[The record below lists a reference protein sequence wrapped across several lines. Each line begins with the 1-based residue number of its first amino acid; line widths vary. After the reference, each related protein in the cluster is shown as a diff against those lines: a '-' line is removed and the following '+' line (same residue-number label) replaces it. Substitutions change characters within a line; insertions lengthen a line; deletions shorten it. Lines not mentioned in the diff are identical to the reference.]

1 MKKLFTLTLLMLFTL
16 VGSVTAQDRKTWDFV
31 NKGFKA
37 TTINNLEADATNW
50 TASVSGA
57 KKWAESKAR
66 TANTQATCLVDG
78 ETWVIPETEGL
89 IFSAKSSAHLNIVYQ
104 DNDGPHVW
112 LNGKKD
118 EDAVTIPNVPAGE
131 KLTVIFSSHGGKADR
146 GFKVSTSGVSDE
158 NNATTFL
165 SAGKDTIILYNK
177 NAEAVNVKLSAT
189 GGGMHFYFFQ
199 IGEGDPQV
207 STNVAYLYDGTEDD
221 ISSYLPAR
229 EETNATLIN
238 VTTTAVTAE
247 ELKGYDVVIV
257 GDKVPADNAAA
268 DAIKEA
274 MPWTPVLNLNPAL
287 YAKWGY
293 GSTLTA
299 MNVGVVKDTKSKLLT
314 DITIQDAEGIKFI
327 ELSGETIS
335 AIKLGEYFAGDAMPV
350 TAMDLEGAPADDYAV
365 AHIHNEKHNA
375 YIYMPHEAGGIMIGN
390 AINMLAE
397 SKSEITAANK
407 PTISRVFKDLK
418 TEVSITAAASLPKA
432 KIYYTTNGDVPTEAS
447 TLYEGT
453 FTLTEA
459 CTVKAVAIGEG
470 YLLSEPA
477 EMAIEIHQ
485 QPKSPA
491 ISSVGEEGKTT
502 VTLTCESEDAVIWYN
517 FDETAGNDTL
527 KSTKYTEPF
536 VITMPQNVTAF
547 SVAGG
552 AVFSELTQKR
562 VLVQNP
568 RVVIDVAAHFS
579 APQWD
584 GTNKDA
590 KTVANGKGI
599 FSWGAS
605 SVTMYTGEGTLGT
618 DPETGDEI
626 TIYTDADLRDFEV
639 VEEPTKKISAAGDP
653 DAWAEPEWVLK
664 SRGTCLIWQNTGA
677 LTTNFGDNSNYNP
690 SASTDVDSLFPVTKN
705 DIQFYKFQANEP
717 GNASIETLKKYQA
730 PLDVVVLANMQGG
743 PLLAQVSADGSTW
756 QTIGEIAKTDYSRLW
771 GKYTHSYDGT
781 DEVFVRVTQE
791 VASTGA
797 KVFDIYIANQGE
809 QSLALKQQLD
819 NEYTNGVQDI
829 EKAPKAATGIYNMN
843 GMRQQ
848 GMKRG
853 LNIVVYGDGTVKKV
867 LVK

>member
-418 TEVSITAAASLPKA
+418 TEVTITAAANLPKA

-491 ISSVGEEGKTT
+491 IASVGEDGKTT

-568 RVVIDVAAHFS
+568 RVVIDVASHFNATYS
-579 APQWD
+579 VGNGNSMFSYGKNGADMYVGEPA
-584 GTNKDA
+584 GT
-590 KTVANGKGI
+590 T
-599 FSWGAS
+599 
-605 SVTMYTGEGTLGT
+605 T

-626 TIYTDADLRDFEV
+626 PFYDESQKREYEYLIEG
-639 VEEPTKKISAAGDP
+639 VEN
-653 DAWAEPEWVLK
+653 PEWYTAACGEGVVYE
-664 SRGTCLIWQNTGA
+664 T
-677 LTTNFGDNSNYNP
+677 LTASNSNIGSDGGYNP
-690 SASTDVDSLFPVTKN
+690 QASTDVDALFPISKNCVT
-705 DIQFYKFQANEP
+705 FYKVVDNP
-717 GNASIETLKKYQA
+717 NAIIQSIGKFQA
-730 PLDVVVLANMQGG
+730 PLDVVTLANLPNGEVQIY
-743 PLLAQVSADGSTW
+743 VSADSITW
-756 QTIGEIAKTDYSRLW
+756 TPVGDPIVKTGYTRMW
-771 GKYTHSYDGT
+771 KKYTRSYDGT
-781 DEVFVRVTQE
+781 DEVYVRVAHSKKT
-791 VASTGA
+791 ASMD
-797 KVFDIYIANQGE
+797 KIHIFDIYIANQGE
-809 QSLALKQQLD
+809 QSQALKQQLD

>member
-50 TASVSGA
+50 TASVSGS
-57 KKWAESKAR
+57 KKWAESKVR

-89 IFSAKSSAHLNIVYQ
+89 IFSAASAKHVNIVYQ
-104 DNDGPHVW
+104 DNDGPHIW
-112 LNGKKD
+112 LNGKKA

-131 KLTVIFSSHGGKADR
+131 KLTVIFSSHGGNADR

-229 EETNATLIN
+229 EETSATLIN

-418 TEVSITAAASLPKA
+418 TEVTITAAANLPKA

-491 ISSVGEEGKTT
+491 IASVGEDGKTT

-568 RVVIDVAAHFS
+568 RVVIDVASHFNATYS
-579 APQWD
+579 VGNGNSMFSYGKNGADMYVGEPA
-584 GTNKDA
+584 GT
-590 KTVANGKGI
+590 T
-599 FSWGAS
+599 
-605 SVTMYTGEGTLGT
+605 T

-626 TIYTDADLRDFEV
+626 PFYDESQKREYEYLIEG
-639 VEEPTKKISAAGDP
+639 VEN
-653 DAWAEPEWVLK
+653 PEWYTAACGEGVVYE
-664 SRGTCLIWQNTGA
+664 T
-677 LTTNFGDNSNYNP
+677 LTASNSNIGSDGGYNP
-690 SASTDVDSLFPVTKN
+690 QASTDVDALFPISKNCVT
-705 DIQFYKFQANEP
+705 FYKVVDNP
-717 GNASIETLKKYQA
+717 NAIIQSIGKFQA
-730 PLDVVVLANMQGG
+730 PLDVVTLANLPNGEVQIY
-743 PLLAQVSADGSTW
+743 VSADSITW
-756 QTIGEIAKTDYSRLW
+756 TPVGDPIVKTGYTRMW
-771 GKYTHSYDGT
+771 KKYTRSYDGT
-781 DEVFVRVTQE
+781 DEVYVRVAHSKKT
-791 VASTGA
+791 ASMD
-797 KVFDIYIANQGE
+797 KIHIFDIYIANQGE
-809 QSLALKQQLD
+809 QSQALKQQLD

>member
-16 VGSVTAQDRKTWDFV
+16 VGSVTAQEKKTWDFS
-31 NKGFKA
+31 KGWSDETLA
-37 TTINNLEADATNW
+37 NLEAGSEWSKDGNNW
-50 TASVSGA
+50 KETGKFGSGGFVA
-57 KKWAESKAR
+57 NGEPIKELIGLERSSAGLSKNNNYLLTPTTFR
-66 TANTQATCLVDG
+66 LNRDKQ
-78 ETWVIPETEGL
+78 EL
-89 IFSAKSSAHLNIVYQ
+89 IFPSLKNGQKLTIVGRSANSSAENRGVKPMYDYMVRIDDDKDNNLILGSQVEGSKGTYTFVYEIQ
-104 DNDGPHVW
+104 TSETG
-112 LNGKKD
+112 
-118 EDAVTIPNVPAGE
+118 EVPVGI
-131 KLTVIFSSHGGKADR
+131 KMI
-146 GFKVSTSGVSDE
+146 
-158 NNATTFL
+158 
-165 SAGKDTIILYNK
+165 
-177 NAEAVNVKLSAT
+177 T
-189 GGGMHFYFFQ
+189 GGIDFTLFM
-199 IGEGDPQV
+199 IDDGDPQV
-207 STNVAYLYDGTEDD
+207 STKIAYLYDGTEDD

-293 GSTLTA
+293 GETTTA
-299 MNVGVVKDTKSKLLT
+299 MNVGVVKDAKSKLLT
-314 DITIQDAEGIKFI
+314 DMTIDEAEGIKFI
-327 ELSGETIS
+327 NLSGETIS

-397 SKSEITAANK
+397 SKSEITAAK
-407 PTISRVFKDLK
+407 APVISRVFKDLK
-418 TEVSITAAASLPKA
+418 TEVTITAAANLPKA

-491 ISSVGEEGKTT
+491 IASVGEDGKTT

-584 GTNKDA
+584 GTNKA
-590 KTVANGKGI
+590 GLTVNNGKGM

-605 SVTMYTGEGTLGT
+605 AVTMYTGEGTLGT
-618 DPETGDEI
+618 DPDTGDEI

-677 LTTNFGDNSNYNP
+677 LTTNFGDDSNYNP
-690 SASTDVDSLFPVTKN
+690 SASTDVDPLFPVTKN
-705 DIQFYKFQANEP
+705 DIQFYKFKDNEP
-717 GNASIETLKKYQA
+717 GNGSIETLKKYQA
-730 PLDVVVLANMQGG
+730 PLDVVVLANMAGG

-781 DEVFVRVTQE
+781 DEVFVRITQE
-791 VASTGA
+791 VASAGA

-809 QSLALKQQLD
+809 QSQALKQQLD

>member
-16 VGSVTAQDRKTWDFV
+16 VGSVTAQEKKTWDFS
-31 NKGFKA
+31 KGWSDETLENLEKGSEWTKDGSSWKETGKFGSGGFVANGEPIKELIGLQRSSAGLSKNNNYLLTPTTFRLNRNNQELIFPSLKNGQKLTIVGRSANA
-37 TTINNLEADATNW
+37 TAENRGVKPMYDYMVRIDDDKDNNLILGSQVE
-50 TASVSGA
+50 G
-57 KKWAESKAR
+57 SKG
-66 TANTQATCLVDG
+66 TYTFVYEIQTSETG
-78 ETWVIPETEGL
+78 E
-89 IFSAKSSAHLNIVYQ
+89 
-104 DNDGPHVW
+104 
-112 LNGKKD
+112 
-118 EDAVTIPNVPAGE
+118 VPVGI
-131 KLTVIFSSHGGKADR
+131 KMI
-146 GFKVSTSGVSDE
+146 
-158 NNATTFL
+158 
-165 SAGKDTIILYNK
+165 
-177 NAEAVNVKLSAT
+177 T
-189 GGGMHFYFFQ
+189 GGIDFTLFM
-199 IGEGDPQV
+199 IDDGDPQV
-207 STNVAYLYDGTEDD
+207 STKIAYLYDGTEDD

-238 VTTTAVTAE
+238 VTNTTVTAE

-299 MNVGVVKDTKSKLLT
+299 QPVGVVKDTKSKLLT
-314 DITIQDAEGIKFI
+314 DIDIVDEESMSIKYI
-327 ELSGETIS
+327 NLSGETIS

-350 TAMDLEGAPADDYAV
+350 TAMDMEGAPADDYAV

-397 SKSEITAANK
+397 SKSEITAAK
-407 PTISRVFKDLK
+407 APVISRVFKDLK
-418 TEVSITAAASLPKA
+418 TEVTITAAANLPKA

-491 ISSVGEEGKTT
+491 IASVGEDGKTT

-584 GTNKDA
+584 GTNKA
-590 KTVANGKGI
+590 GLTVNDGKGM

-605 SVTMYTGEGTLGT
+605 AATMYTGEGTLGT

-639 VEEPTKKISAAGDP
+639 VEEPTKKISGDGEP

-664 SRGTCLIWQNTGA
+664 SRGTCLIWQKLGA
-677 LTTNFGDNSNYNP
+677 LTTNFGDDSNYNP
-690 SASTDVDSLFPVTKN
+690 SASTDVDPLFPVTKN
-705 DIQFYKFQANEP
+705 DIQFYGFQANEP
-717 GNASIETLKKYQA
+717 GNGSIETLKKYQA

-756 QTIGEIAKTDYSRLW
+756 QTIGEIAKTGYKRMW

-791 VASTGA
+791 VASGGA

-809 QSLALKQQLD
+809 KSQALKQQLD
-819 NEYTNGVQDI
+819 NEYATGVQDI